1 MFRRHLEGMRQGM
14 AHFEQFDAGR
24 GPRGFG
30 NFGGF
35 GGRHGGRDRFF
46 KKGNL
51 QFVILKM
58 LEEESHHGYQIIK
71 DLEERFKGFYS
82 PSPGSVYPILQ
93 MLEDRDFVSI
103 SKDGNKKVYTIT
115 DEGKKFLEDNVD
127 QDAFTKRLE
136 QFKNVDFEELK
147 AVREQMQT
155 LFHEFMK
162 ASQQTLQDDKKKA
175 EFDVFIQETKERL
188 QQFYK

>member
-1 MFRRHLEGMRQGM
+1 M
-14 AHFEQFDAGR
+14 
-24 GPRGFG
+24 
-30 NFGGF
+30 
-35 GGRHGGRDRFF
+35 
-46 KKGNL
+46 
-51 QFVILKM
+51 
-58 LEEESHHGYQIIK
+58 
-71 DLEERFKGFYS
+71 
-82 PSPGSVYPILQ
+82 
-93 MLEDRDFVSI
+93 
-103 SKDGNKKVYTIT
+103 YTIT